1 MVEPVPRTRHRMAS
15 YHPSGG
21 TGQLAPLERDVGDP
35 PADGTLNGTR
45 TATAL
50 LSVQRTLGAREQGAE
65 KRPMPHP
72 AHLRHRYNED
82 LSRKKETSPSVV
94 VSRF

>member
-1 MVEPVPRTRHRMAS
+1 MACNNNTS
-15 YHPSGG
+15 ESIIGGG

-45 TATAL
+45 TATDL
-50 LSVQRTLGAREQGAE
+50 PSVQRTLGAREQGAE

-72 AHLRHRYNED
+72 ALLEIAIT
-82 LSRKKETSPSVV
+82 RKKKKSPSVV
-94 VSRF
+94 DSRF